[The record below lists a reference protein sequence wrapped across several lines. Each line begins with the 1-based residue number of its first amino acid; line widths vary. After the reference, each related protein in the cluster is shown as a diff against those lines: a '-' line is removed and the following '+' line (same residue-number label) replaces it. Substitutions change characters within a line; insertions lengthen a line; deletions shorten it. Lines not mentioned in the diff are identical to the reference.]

1 MNIDMT
7 FANEVSSEFDD
18 FEHYFNDLA
27 KIIFEHLNLDDNFMF
42 EVDLV
47 DEESIHRINRDYRN
61 INRPTDVISFAFE
74 DDNDFSNLISKDL
87 PRDLGEI
94 IICTDVAKKQ
104 SEEYH
109 HSFLREMSFLF
120 THGILHLLGYDHM
133 KEDDEKIMFSI
144 QDEIMEIMGL

>member
-7 FANEVSSEFDD
+7 FANEVSNEFDQ
-18 FEHYFNDLA
+18 FENYFNTLA
-27 KIIFEHLNLDDNFMF
+27 KIIFEHLKLDDNFMF

-47 DEESIHRINRDYRN
+47 DEESIHNINRDYRN
-61 INRPTDVISFAFE
+61 IDRPTDVISFAFE
-74 DDNDFSNLISKDL
+74 DNNDFSNLISNDL

-109 HSFLREMSFLF
+109 HSFLREMAFLF

-133 KEDDEKIMFSI
+133 NESDEKVMFSI

>member
-18 FEHYFNDLA
+18 FEHYFNNLA